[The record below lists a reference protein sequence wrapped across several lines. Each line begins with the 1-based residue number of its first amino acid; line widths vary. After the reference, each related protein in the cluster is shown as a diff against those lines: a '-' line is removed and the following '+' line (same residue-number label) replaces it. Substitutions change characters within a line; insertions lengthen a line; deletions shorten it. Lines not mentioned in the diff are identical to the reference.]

1 MKTTI
6 LTLSLL
12 VSASLLSSAPS
23 VKAATYSVLIENAD
37 PAILGATTADFNI
50 GFRYYGTDLS
60 IFDGGALSFF
70 GASGQTISLSVIPY
84 DYNTGDMSAIS
95 AILGEYSFV
104 SEGYNFSSYSL
115 GLTGL
120 VLPTNVDWASFKLG
134 ILQVRLI
141 NASGSGLYYNS
152 AEMTSYLTSIDVG
165 GGYSG
170 PHVAF
175 KLSSRTVTAD
185 LPAVPEP
192 STYGLIG
199 IAALGVAFAARRR
212 KANVA

>member
-1 MKTTI
+1 MKTKI

-12 VSASLLSSAPS
+12 VCASLLSSTPS
-23 VKAATYSVLIENAD
+23 VKAATYSVLIENTN

-70 GASGQTISLSVIPY
+70 GASGQTISLSIIPY
-84 DYNTGDMSAIS
+84 DSNTGDMSAFS
-95 AILGEYSFV
+95 AQLGEYSFA

-115 GLTGL
+115 VLTGL
-120 VLPTNVDWASFKLG
+120 VLPNNPHG
-134 ILQVRLI
+134 ILQIRSI
-141 NASGSGLYYNS
+141 NASGSGLYYKS
-152 AEMTSYLTSIDVG
+152 AEMTSYLTSIDAS

-199 IAALGVAFAARRR
+199 IGALGVAFAARRR
-212 KANVA
+212 KLKKTA

>member
-1 MKTTI
+1 MKTKI

-12 VSASLLSSAPS
+12 VSACLLSSTPT
-23 VKAATYSVLIENAD
+23 VKAATYSVLIENTD
-37 PAILGATTADFNI
+37 PAIFGATTADFNI
-50 GFRYYGTDLS
+50 GFYYYGTDLS

-84 DYNTGDMSAIS
+84 DSNTGDMSAIS
-95 AILGEYSFV
+95 AMLGEHSFV

-115 GLTGL
+115 ALTGL
-120 VLPTNVDWASFKLG
+120 VLPTNPYCV
-134 ILQVRLI
+134 LQVRI
-141 NASGSGLYYNS
+141 NSAGSGLYYNN
-152 AEMTSYLTSIDVG
+152 AEMTSYLTSINAR

-199 IAALGVAFAARRR
+199 IGALGLAFAARRR
-212 KANVA
+212 KQKAV

>member
-1 MKTTI
+1 MKTKI

-12 VSASLLSSAPS
+12 VSASLLSSTLTVRAD
-23 VKAATYSVLIENAD
+23 TYSVLIENTN
-37 PAILGATTADFNI
+37 PAIIGTTTADFNI
-50 GFRYYGTDLS
+50 GFQYYGTNLN
-60 IFDGGALSFF
+60 IFNGGSLSFF

-84 DYNTGDMSAIS
+84 DINTFQNMSAIS
-95 AILGEYSFV
+95 AQLGEYSFA

-115 GLTGL
+115 ALTGL
-120 VLPTNVDWASFKLG
+120 VLSTHQNSV
-134 ILQVRLI
+134 LQVRSI
-141 NASGSGLYYNS
+141 NASGSGLYYNN
-152 AEMTSYLTSIDVG
+152 AEMTSYLTSIDAS

-175 KLSSRTVTAD
+175 KLSSQTVTAD

-199 IAALGVAFAARRR
+199 VAALGVAFAARRR
-212 KANVA
+212 KVKAV

>member
-1 MKTTI
+1 MKTKI

-12 VSASLLSSAPS
+12 VCASLLSSTPS
-23 VKAATYSVLIENAD
+23 VKAATYSVLIENTN

-50 GFRYYGTDLS
+50 GFQYFGTNLN
-60 IFDGGALSFF
+60 IFNGGSLSFF

-84 DYNTGDMSAIS
+84 DVDTGNMSAIS
-95 AILGEYSFV
+95 SQLGEHSFV

-115 GLTGL
+115 LLTGF
-120 VLPTNVDWASFKLG
+120 VLPNNPMG
-134 ILQVRLI
+134 ILQVRSI

-152 AEMTSYLTSIDVG
+152 AEMTSYLTSIDAS

-175 KLSSRTVTAD
+175 KLRSQTVTAD
-185 LPAVPEP
+185 VASVPEP

-199 IAALGVAFAARRR
+199 IGALGVAFAARRR
-212 KANVA
+212 KQKAV

>member
-23 VKAATYSVLIENAD
+23 VKAATYSVLIENTD
-37 PAILGATTADFNI
+37 PAIIGTTTADFNI
-50 GFRYYGTDLS
+50 GFQYYGTDLS

-70 GASGQTISLSVIPY
+70 GASGQTISLSIIPY
-84 DYNTGDMSAIS
+84 DSNTGDMSGIS
-95 AILGEYSFV
+95 AMLGEYSFA

-115 GLTGL
+115 ELTGV
-120 VLPTNVDWASFKLG
+120 VLPTNPNCV
-134 ILQVRLI
+134 LQVRI
-141 NASGSGLYYNS
+141 NSAGSGLYYNN
-152 AEMTSYLTSIDVG
+152 AEMTSYLTSIDAT

-199 IAALGVAFAARRR
+199 VAALGVAFAARRR
-212 KANVA
+212 KQKTA

>member
-1 MKTTI
+1 MKTKI

-12 VSASLLSSAPS
+12 VCASLLSSTPS
-23 VKAATYSVLIENAD
+23 VKAATYSVLIENTD
-37 PAILGATTADFNI
+37 QAILGATTADFNI
-50 GFRYYGTDLS
+50 GFRYYGANLN
-60 IFDGGALSFF
+60 IFNGGSLSFF

-84 DYNTGDMSAIS
+84 DVDTGDMTAIS
-95 AILGEYSFV
+95 SQLGEYSFA

-115 GLTGL
+115 LLTGL
-120 VLPTNVDWASFKLG
+120 ALPNNPNG
-134 ILQVRLI
+134 ILQVRSI

-152 AEMTSYLTSIDVG
+152 AEMTSYLTSINAS

-170 PHVAF
+170 PHVGF
-175 KLSSRTVTAD
+175 KLRSQTVTPD

-212 KANVA
+212 KLKKAA

>member
-23 VKAATYSVLIENAD
+23 VKAATYSVLIENTD
-37 PAILGATTADFNI
+37 PAIIGTTTADFNI
-50 GFRYYGTDLS
+50 GFQYYGTDLS

-70 GASGQTISLSVIPY
+70 GASGQTISLSIIPY
-84 DYNTGDMSAIS
+84 DSNTGDMSGIS
-95 AILGEYSFV
+95 AMLGEYSFA

-115 GLTGL
+115 ELTGV
-120 VLPTNVDWASFKLG
+120 VLPTNPNCV
-134 ILQVRLI
+134 LQVRI
-141 NASGSGLYYNS
+141 NSAGSGLYYNN
-152 AEMTSYLTSIDVG
+152 AEMTSYLTSIDAT

-199 IAALGVAFAARRR
+199 LGALGVAFAARHR
-212 KANVA
+212 KIKKA

>member
-1 MKTTI
+1 MKTKI

-12 VSASLLSSAPS
+12 VSASLLSSTPN
-23 VKAATYSVLIENAD
+23 VKAATYSVIIENTN

-50 GFRYYGTDLS
+50 GFIHYGTDLS

-84 DYNTGDMSAIS
+84 DIDTGDMSAIS
-95 AILGEYSFV
+95 AQLGEYSFV

-115 GLTGL
+115 LLTGL
-120 VLPTNVDWASFKLG
+120 VLLNNPHG
-134 ILQVRLI
+134 ILQVRSI

-152 AEMTSYLTSIDVG
+152 AEMTSYLTGIE
-165 GGYSG
+165 GGYNG

-175 KLSSRTVTAD
+175 KLSSRTVTAN

-212 KANVA
+212 KVKTA

>member
-1 MKTTI
+1 MKTKV

-12 VSASLLSSAPS
+12 VSASLLSSTPS
-23 VKAATYSVLIENAD
+23 VKAATYSVLIENTD

-50 GFRYYGTDLS
+50 GFNYYGTDLS

-70 GASGQTISLSVIPY
+70 GASGQTISLSVMPY
-84 DYNTGDMSAIS
+84 DYNTGDMSGIS
-95 AILGEYSFV
+95 AMLGEYSFA

-115 GLTGL
+115 ELTG
-120 VLPTNVDWASFKLG
+120 VILPANPNCV
-134 ILQVRLI
+134 LQVRI
-141 NASGSGLYYNS
+141 NSAGSGLYYNN
-152 AEMTSYLTSIDVG
+152 AEMTSYLTSIDAT

-199 IAALGVAFAARRR
+199 LGALGLAFAARRR
-212 KANVA
+212 KVKSA